1 MLPSCLSATVLTIP
15 KYLPLA
21 FTIAAFTIRIA
32 TVLPEQGTKPD
43 SGGIIQ
49 GHDDKKN
56 ARNKN
61 ARSVTTKLLSI
72 LCHTRVCMP
81 TTRMQ

>member
-15 KYLPLA
+15 KYPPL
-21 FTIAAFTIRIA
+21 AFTIRIA
-32 TVLPEQGTKPD
+32 TVLPEQDAKPD

-49 GHDDKKN
+49 GHNEKKS
-56 ARNKN
+56 ANKN
-61 ARSVTTKLLSI
+61 DRNVTTRLLFY

>member
-15 KYLPLA
+15 KYPPLA

-49 GHDDKKN
+49 GHNEKKSANKN
-56 ARNKN
+56 ARN
-61 ARSVTTKLLSI
+61 VTTRLLFY